1 MLPAGVSPHA
11 FNHELSHQAMHS
23 LKAGEVCSRKLYS
36 NWDVLIATNKPH
48 FTKNISIIEL
58 TTFLPYILREDPL
71 KTLTDFFFFNVSEI
85 IFDLAKQSF
94 DQLRRVNSLL
104 LGTQHSRA
112 ENRNKL
118 IKCCKIT

>member
-1 MLPAGVSPHA
+1 MALYRNETLVALLWQPALLYPDSKGGKSIMLPAGVSPHA

-71 KTLTDFFFFNVSEI
+71 KTLTDFFF
-85 IFDLAKQSF
+85 L
-94 DQLRRVNSLL
+94 
-104 LGTQHSRA
+104 T
-112 ENRNKL
+112 
-118 IKCCKIT
+118 